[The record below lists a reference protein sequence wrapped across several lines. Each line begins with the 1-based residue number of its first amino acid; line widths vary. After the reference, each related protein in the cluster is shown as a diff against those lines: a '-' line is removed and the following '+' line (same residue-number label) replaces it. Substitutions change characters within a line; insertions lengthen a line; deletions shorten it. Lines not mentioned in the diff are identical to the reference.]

1 MKYLEEFFWWCA
13 GANIEILRKYP
24 TDHAKYFGVG
34 GTIVFTALMA
44 CFAGGYAFFTAFKS
58 VWLSIFFGIF
68 WGLLIFNLDR
78 YIVATIKDDGT
89 SKITLDEWKMAFPRL
104 LMAVLLG
111 FVIATPLE
119 LRIFDTEIKTEIEVL
134 KEEEAIA
141 ITTLDSTNIKE
152 LEKVRLDLSH
162 LSPQISDYNKNKSL
176 LANNAGLFF
185 EEAISN
191 KKQDLG
197 EINKGLSVA
206 QSKVNSAYSKYL
218 KVQKDTV
225 ANEVERTK
233 LYQSYRAL
241 LPNRDRLRSSK
252 KKLEDEILEM
262 QNNRGSAI
270 QKEVNRIEAE
280 LASLVNRRQSL
291 ENREEELV
299 SRINTGKSLA
309 ASKTENYNGFGA
321 HLEAMQRLTDKK
333 KSIRNSKWLI
343 TLLFIFIEIAPVL
356 FKLMTESGP
365 YDEEVKR
372 RRHSFAL
379 AERKIISDLNEEVA
393 TDLKIVSE
401 KNRNRLATEV
411 SANQDLMKKIAQAQT
426 EIAEAAV
433 EKWKKEEL
441 SKIESGIGHIINVQT
456 SQE

>member
-1 MKYLEEFFWWCA
+1 MKHIQEFFWWCA
-13 GANIEILRKYP
+13 GANVEILRKYP
-24 TDHAKYFGVG
+24 TDYAKYFGVG

-89 SKITLDEWKMAFPRL
+89 SKITYDEWKMAFPRL

-134 KEEEAIA
+134 KEEEAIS
-141 ITTLDSTNIKE
+141 ITRMDSTNIQE
-152 LEKVRLDLSH
+152 LEKVRTDLAF
-162 LSPQISDYNKNKSL
+162 LSPQISEYNRNKSL

-185 EEAISN
+185 EESISD
-191 KKQDLG
+191 KKQDLD
-197 EINKGLSVA
+197 ETIKGLSIA
-206 QSKVNSAYSKYL
+206 QSRVNRAYSKYL
-218 KVQKDTV
+218 GVQKDTT
-225 ANEVERTK
+225 ADATEIK
-233 LYQSYRAL
+233 KSYQSYKAQI
-241 LPNRDRLRSSK
+241 PNRDRLRSTK
-252 KKLEDEILEM
+252 KKIEAEILEM
-262 QNNRGSAI
+262 QNNKGAAI
-270 QKEVNRIEAE
+270 QNEANRIEAE
-280 LASLVNRRQSL
+280 LARLVNRRESL
-291 ENREEELV
+291 QAREDELMT
-299 SRINTGKSLA
+299 RISTGKLLA

-372 RRHSFAL
+372 RRHAFTL
-379 AERKIISDLNEEVA
+379 AQRKLISDLNEEVA
-393 TDLKIVSE
+393 TDLKIISD
-401 KNRNRLATEV
+401 KNSNRHATEI
-411 SANQDLMKKIAQAQT
+411 SANQDLMMKIAQAQT

-433 EKWKKEEL
+433 KKWKQEEL
-441 SKIESGIGHIINVQT
+441 AKIKSGVGHIINVQPST
-456 SQE
+456 K